1 MNSNANLSHL
11 DLPRGAPRENG
22 ADEPARQRLLRRGE
36 WMVPVLP

>member
-1 MNSNANLSHL
+1 MNSNANLLHL
-11 DLPRGAPRENG
+11 DLPRGSPQENG